1 MQHAV
6 VVLCWWCCMCTY
18 MFLHIMLNQAQAKGS
33 VGRVVNH
40 SCCGRWRDREI
51 LFSVYL
57 GIYCSTQCNITI
69 QKQDPRSKLLHL
81 NSITSPP
88 TVKKA
93 QFFFEAHSRSGYW
106 SLIRWERLQTNHH
119 FFSIHYN
126 NVTQGSTTATELPP
140 ELLVLIVLL

>member
-57 GIYCSTQCNITI
+57 GIYCSTECNITI

-88 TVKKA
+88 TVKKRP
-93 QFFFEAHSRSGYW
+93 HSSNWHIPGLVTDLWLGGDIYRLITT
-106 SLIRWERLQTNHH
+106 SLVFIITMLLRGAPLLLSYRL
-119 FFSIHYN
+119 SCWC
-126 NVTQGSTTATELPP
+126 
-140 ELLVLIVLL
+140 